1 MNTEIA
7 IYLENGIADTEDVS
21 PGALRL
27 KPAHPYRS
35 ASRRPGRPKPEERQ
49 P

>member
-1 MNTEIA
+1 MNSEIA

-27 KPAHPYRS
+27 KPARKYRPTPG
-35 ASRRPGRPKPEERQ
+35 RPGRAKPEERQ